1 MKTTKTTITAK
12 YGKIYKFTKKNK
24 KGIRLYLP

>member
-12 YGKIYKFTKKNK
+12 YGKIYELTKKNK
-24 KGIRLYLP
+24 KGIRLYMP